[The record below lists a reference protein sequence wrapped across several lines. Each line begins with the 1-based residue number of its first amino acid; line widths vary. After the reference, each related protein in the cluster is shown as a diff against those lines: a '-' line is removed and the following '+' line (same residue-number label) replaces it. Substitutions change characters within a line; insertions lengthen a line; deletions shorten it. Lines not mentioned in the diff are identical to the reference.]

1 MSEVEVCLTTYR
13 AESMNKHDE
22 ICDTKNRHD
31 VGFAFDLYKTSS
43 EVIITRLNVEISGKF

>member
-22 ICDTKNRHD
+22 ICVTKNKHD
-31 VGFAFDLYKTSS
+31 VGFAFDLDKKQAVKSS
-43 EVIITRLNVEISGKF
+43 LRC

>member
-22 ICDTKNRHD
+22 ICVTKNRHD
-31 VGFAFDLYKTSS
+31 VGFAFDLDKTSS
-43 EVIITRLNVEISGKF
+43 EVILRCLM

>member
-22 ICDTKNRHD
+22 ICVTKNKHD

-43 EVIITRLNVEISGKF
+43 EVIIAMLNVEISGKF